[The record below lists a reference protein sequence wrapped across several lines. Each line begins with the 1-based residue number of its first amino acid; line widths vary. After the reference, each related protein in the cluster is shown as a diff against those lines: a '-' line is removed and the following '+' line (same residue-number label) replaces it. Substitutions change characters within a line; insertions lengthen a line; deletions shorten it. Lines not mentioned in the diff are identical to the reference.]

1 MIKDD
6 IKKANL
12 LAMKNKNQ
20 TARALYSV
28 VLNKIMLAEVKLRG
42 TDKTLSEGDI
52 LAILQKTN
60 KELDEEKA
68 GFEKV
73 GNAEKV
79 ADLEKQQTLLAQFL
93 PKMLSRA
100 EVENI
105 IATLED
111 KSVGAVMKY
120 FKQNHNGTCD
130 MQVVKSVL
138 DGLK

>member
-12 LAMKNKNQ
+12 LAMKNKDQ
-20 TARALYSV
+20 VARALYSV

-52 LAILQKTN
+52 QTILQKAN
-60 KELDEEKA
+60 KELEEEKA

-73 GNAEKV
+73 GNATKV
-79 ADLEKQQTLLAQFL
+79 LELETQQNLLAQFL
-93 PKMLSRA
+93 PKMMTR
-100 EVENI
+100 EEIQTI
-105 IATLED
+105 ILGLED

-130 MQVVKSVL
+130 MQIVKQVL
-138 DGLK
+138 DGLQ

>member
-1 MIKDD
+1 M
-6 IKKANL
+6 
-12 LAMKNKNQ
+12 Q
-20 TARALYSV
+20 RLYF
-28 VLNKIMLAEVKLRG
+28 L
-42 TDKTLSEGDI
+42 DI
-52 LAILQKTN
+52 LFPNCLNNILPTILQKTN

-93 PKMLSRA
+93 PKMLAR
-100 EVENI
+100 EEIENI